1 MPEGDTI
8 HRAAGALRRAML
20 GDSITQ
26 FSSTVPE
33 IRGVDLSGRRISEV
47 QARGKNLLIDFDDG
61 RTLLTHMR
69 MTGSW
74 HIYRPDERW
83 RKPARQARIVIHT
96 PRFVF
101 VCFNAPVVK
110 LLRENEREREL
121 SFLGPDVLADELD
134 IDRAIAGLRSERDL
148 PVGEA
153 LLSQRLLAGIG
164 NIYKSETLFSCG
176 VHPLDR
182 VGTLTDRDLERLV
195 LAARRLMRANVAS
208 ESTQDTRRTRR
219 AALLGLP
226 EACATVLS
234 VWRADRDDPPGPGDA
249 LDLLLRTVPAGQRPP
264 GLGRRRSVDV
274 RRVTTDRSG
283 VTVRANERPQES
295 LRFRPRADRRAS
307 SLRARARAS
316 FAKHDPTMPAP

>member
-208 ESTQDTRRTRR
+208 DRRKTRVAPDGQRYWVYRRR
-219 AALLGLP
+219 AQPCFRCGEPIAMIRQGP
-226 EACATVLS
+226 AMRSTYYCARCQ
-234 VWRADRDDPPGPGDA
+234 RAKDRPASDG
-249 LDLLLRTVPAGQRPP
+249 AGQ
-264 GLGRRRSVDV
+264 S
-274 RRVTTDRSG
+274 TSG
-283 VTVRANERPQES
+283 A
-295 LRFRPRADRRAS
+295 
-307 SLRARARAS
+307 
-316 FAKHDPTMPAP
+316 